1 MKKYVF
7 IILFILLLSSC
18 NKIKVIEIEEN
29 NRESHIH
36 IVVYK
41 ELNRADSDTMEKSMN
56 FNHIEQ
62 TPVDS
67 LIKEYPPLWDKTFIL
82 GKKDGFITG
91 FRVGLFKQFTQKEI
105 RSRDIKIREV
115 TWASSDEENLIVW
128 FKEKDHKWIPIEHF
142 IWDKNAEF

>member
-18 NKIKVIEIEEN
+18 NKIKVIEEN
-29 NRESHIH
+29 NRESH

-56 FNHIEQ
+56 FKHIEQ

-82 GKKDGFITG
+82 GQKDGFITE

-115 TWASSDEENLIVW
+115 TWASSDEENLTVW
-128 FKEKDHKWIPIEHF
+128 FKEKDHKWIPVEHF

>member
-18 NKIKVIEIEEN
+18 NKIKVIEEN
-29 NRESHIH
+29 NRESHI
-36 IVVYK
+36 VVNK
-41 ELNRADSDTMEKSMN
+41 ELNRADSDTMEKFMN

-67 LIKEYPPLWDKTFIL
+67 LIKKYPPLWDKTFIL
-82 GKKDGFITG
+82 GKKDGFITE
-91 FRVGLFKQFTQKEI
+91 FRVGLLKQFTQKEI

-115 TWASSDEENLIVW
+115 TWASSDEENLTVW
-128 FKEKDHKWIPIEHF
+128 FEEKDHKWLPVEHL